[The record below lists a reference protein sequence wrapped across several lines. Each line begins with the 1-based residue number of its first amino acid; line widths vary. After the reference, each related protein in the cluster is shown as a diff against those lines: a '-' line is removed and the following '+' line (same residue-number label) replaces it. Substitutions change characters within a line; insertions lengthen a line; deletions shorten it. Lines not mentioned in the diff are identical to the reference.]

1 MITVMLV
8 LFVAGYLFIALEHK
22 TGVNKSAVALLM
34 CGVLWSVFSLEYPS
48 ALPGLTQTTVG
59 DEILRHLGSTCEI
72 LVFLI
77 GAMTIVDLIDF
88 HGGFD
93 FITRR
98 ITTRRKVRLLWL
110 SALIAFFLS
119 ALLDNMTTTIIMVML
134 LRKLVPVAEERML
147 YASVIVIAANSG
159 GAWSPVG
166 DVTTIMLWMKGN
178 VSAAKLIAG
187 LFLPCLVSL
196 ALPVWFVSRRL
207 RGSFP
212 PVEAADAESSQ
223 PAYIS
228 DGESRAILFLGCA
241 LLAAV
246 PVFRSVTHLPPYM
259 GMILALGIMWVFTE
273 LMYRR
278 MRNIEE
284 SIKCRV
290 SRVLKHIDMATILFF
305 LGILM
310 AVAALESAGILTG
323 FARGLD
329 EHLHNVY
336 AIDTLIGLLSSV
348 VDNVPLVAAAMGMYP
363 VADAATVAASADPA
377 FAAMFLPDGAFWH
390 LLAYCAGVGGSLLII
405 GSAAGV
411 VAMGLE
417 KIDFAWYF
425 KRITLLAFAGYLAG
439 IGVFLLEKLIAG
451 I

>member
-1 MITVMLV
+1 MLV
-8 LFVAGYLFIALEHK
+8 LFVAGYGFIALEHK
-22 TGVNKSAVALLM
+22 TGVSKSAVALLM
-34 CGVLWSVFSLEYPS
+34 CGILWSVFSLAYPS
-48 ALPGLTQTTVG
+48 AMPGLTQATVG

-88 HGGFD
+88 HGGFE

-98 ITTRRKVRLLWL
+98 IATRRKVRLLWL
-110 SALIAFFLS
+110 VAAIAFFLS
-119 ALLDNMTTTIIMVML
+119 ALLDNMTTTIVMVML
-134 LRKLVPVAEERML
+134 LRKLVPAAEERML
-147 YASVIVIAANSG
+147 YASVIVIAANAG

-178 VSAAKLIAG
+178 VSAVKLIAS

-207 RGSFP
+207 RGVFP
-212 PVEAADAESSQ
+212 AVDAADAESAQ

-228 DGESRAILFLGCA
+228 DGESRTILFLGCA
-241 LLAAV
+241 LLVAV
-246 PVFRSVTHLPPYM
+246 PVFRSVTDLPPYM
-259 GMILALGIMWVFTE
+259 GMILALGIMWVYTE

-284 SIKCRV
+284 ANKCRV
-290 SRVLKHIDMATILFF
+290 SRVLRHIDMSTILFF

-310 AVAALESAGILTG
+310 AVAALESAGILTD

-329 EHLHNVY
+329 KRLHNVY

-363 VADAATVAASADPA
+363 VADAAAAAASADPA
-377 FAAMFLPDGAFWH
+377 FAAMFVQDGAFWH

-417 KIDFAWYF
+417 KIDFGWYL
-425 KRITLLAFAGYLAG
+425 KRITFLALLGYLAG
-439 IGVFLLEKLIAG
+439 IGVFLLEKLVLG

>member
-1 MITVMLV
+1 
-8 LFVAGYLFIALEHK
+8 
-22 TGVNKSAVALLM
+22 
-34 CGVLWSVFSLEYPS
+34 
-48 ALPGLTQTTVG
+48 
-59 DEILRHLGSTCEI
+59 
-72 LVFLI
+72 
-77 GAMTIVDLIDF
+77 
-88 HGGFD
+88 
-93 FITRR
+93 
-98 ITTRRKVRLLWL
+98 
-110 SALIAFFLS
+110 
-119 ALLDNMTTTIIMVML
+119 
-134 LRKLVPVAEERML
+134 ML

-178 VSAAKLIAG
+178 VSATKLIAS

-196 ALPVWFVSRRL
+196 ALPVWLVSRRL
-207 RGSFP
+207 RGAFP
-212 PVEAADAESSQ
+212 AAGAADEGESSQ

-228 DGESRAILFLGCA
+228 DGESRAILFLGCG
-241 LLAAV
+241 LLVAV
-246 PVFRSVTHLPPYM
+246 PVFRSVTNLPPYM

-278 MRNIEE
+278 KRNIEE

-290 SRVLKHIDMATILFF
+290 SKVLKHIDMSTILFF

-310 AVAALESAGILTG
+310 AVAALESAGILTD

-329 EHLHNVY
+329 QRLHNVY

-363 VADAATVAASADPA
+363 VADAAAAAAGADPA
-377 FAAMFLPDGAFWH
+377 FAAMFVQDGAFWH

-417 KIDFAWYF
+417 KIDFGWYLR
-425 KRITLLAFAGYLAG
+425 RITLWALLGYLAG
-439 IGVFLLEKLIAG
+439 IGVFMVEKLLFG